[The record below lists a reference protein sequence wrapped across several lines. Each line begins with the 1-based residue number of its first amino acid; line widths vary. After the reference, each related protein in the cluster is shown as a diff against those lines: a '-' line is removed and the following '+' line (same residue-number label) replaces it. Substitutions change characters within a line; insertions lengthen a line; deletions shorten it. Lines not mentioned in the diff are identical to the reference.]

1 MNTFRFEQ
9 LEAVGKLILASG
21 ESGQADADY
30 AESLRQSVRQ
40 ANESDIRVLHVTS
53 ESGSFSVGD
62 PEQLMTQGS
71 RWFEAFAAEAVSAY
85 HLIEDMRVPT
95 IASVQGAAIGGG
107 FELLLTCDF
116 LVVAE
121 TARLH
126 LPEAGLGMVP
136 LAGGVQRL
144 ADRVGRARAN
154 RLLLLAEPLSGRL
167 AVELGIA
174 THVATADEMQ
184 KTVDDLVGR
193 LATGPTVAYGA
204 IRTLL
209 RAWSANG
216 VAGADTVQRQLTSA
230 VLDTQDAQ
238 LGLATIAEVAKKG
251 PPFPTLKF
259 AGK

>member
-1 MNTFRFEQ
+1 MNLFRFEQ
-9 LEAVGKLILASG
+9 HEAVGKLILASG
-21 ESGQADADY
+21 ESGQAGSDY
-30 AESLRQSVRQ
+30 AESLRRSVRQ

-53 ESGSFSVGD
+53 ESGNFSVGD
-62 PEQLMTQGS
+62 PEQLMTLGS
-71 RWFEAFAAEAVSAY
+71 RWFDAFVAAAVSAY

-107 FELLLTCDF
+107 FELLLTCDV

-121 TARLH
+121 TAQLH
-126 LPEAGLGMVP
+126 LPEAGLGMAP

-144 ADRVGRARAN
+144 ADRVGRARAS
-154 RLLLLAEPLSGRL
+154 RLLLFAEPISGSR
-167 AVELGIA
+167 AAELGIA

-184 KTVDDLVGR
+184 KTVDDLVLR

-216 VAGADTVQRQLTSA
+216 VAGADTVMRQITSGL
-230 VLDTQDAQ
+230 LDTQDAQ
-238 LGLATIAEVAKKG
+238 LGMATIAEVIKKG
-251 PPFPTLKF
+251 PPFPSLKF
-259 AGK
+259 DGK